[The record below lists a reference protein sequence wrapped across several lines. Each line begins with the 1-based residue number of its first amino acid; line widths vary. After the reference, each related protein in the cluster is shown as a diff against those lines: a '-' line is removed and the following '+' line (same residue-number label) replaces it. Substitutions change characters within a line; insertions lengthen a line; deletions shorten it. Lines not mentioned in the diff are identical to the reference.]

1 MPRIINKALKESI
14 TVITN
19 MGEAGYLDYKGN
31 PRAYVY
37 AKVLDGLTEAKL
49 ALEILSRGLLQ
60 NAAAKAFMSVKSIL
74 SALIVSN
81 FGKLVEVVDGRR
93 IWYERVGYSAPT
105 TGLIG
110 ISRDLGRIG
119 IDVDKV
125 VRIALSLHR
134 FSCNGLDPNLVDYG
148 DLDEVRDDIIEVVRW
163 VTEVEGLF
171 RDVWDEGLGRG
182 LEELRALLNRRGVR
196 G

>member
-1 MPRIINKALKESI
+1 MINKTLKELMA
-14 TVITN
+14 VVTN
-19 MGEAGYLDYKGN
+19 MGEVGYLDYKGN

-49 ALEILSRGLLQ
+49 ALEALSSGLLQ
-60 NAAAKAFMSVKSIL
+60 NAAAKAFMSIKSIV

-93 IWYERVGYSAPT
+93 RVWYESVGYSAPT

-110 ISRDLGRIG
+110 VSRDLGRIG

-134 FSCNGLDPNLVDYG
+134 FSYNGLDPNLVDYR
-148 DLDEVRDDIIEVVRW
+148 DLDEVRDDIIEVIKW
-163 VTEVEGLF
+163 VTEVKGLF
-171 RDVWDEGLGRG
+171 RDDWDEGLGRE
-182 LEELRALLNRRGVR
+182 LEELRALLNRQGVKD
-196 G
+196 

>member
-1 MPRIINKALKESI
+1 MAMV
-14 TVITN
+14 TD
-19 MGEAGYLDYKGN
+19 MGEVGYLDYKGN
-31 PRAYVY
+31 PRAYVC
-37 AKVLDGLTEAKL
+37 AKVLDGLTEARL
-49 ALEILSRGLLQ
+49 ALEMLSSGLLQ
-60 NAAAKAFMSVKSIL
+60 IAAARVFMSVKSIV

-81 FGKLVEVVDGRR
+81 FSRLVEVVDGRR
-93 IWYERVGYSAPT
+93 RIWYESVGYLAPT

-119 IDVDKV
+119 IDVDRV

-134 FSCNGLDPNLVDYG
+134 FSYNGLDANLVDYG

-171 RDVWDEGLGRG
+171 RDVWDEELGRE
-182 LEELRALLNRRGVR
+182 LEELRALLNRQGVKD
-196 G
+196 